1 MDIISALRSKEDLI
15 AGKGVED
22 DIINRAEKKLSIK
35 FALDYRKYLSNFG
48 LAMFGGHEI
57 TGLGKDKRTNV
68 VDVTLSERER
78 NSETNVLYVIE
89 QTNIDSIVI
98 WQSSKGTIYKT
109 IGSSKPSKIFNS
121 LIEYIEH

>member
-1 MDIISALRSKEDLI
+1 MDIISVLRSKEDLI
-15 AGKGVED
+15 ASKGVED

-35 FALDYRKYLSNFG
+35 FAPDYRKYLSNFG

-57 TGLGKDKRTNV
+57 TGLGKDKRINV